1 MLSNK
6 KVFLKRRRGE
16 KMIITK
22 ILNNNVIIVKDERD
36 NELIVMGKSLGFQNR
51 VGNTIDESKIEKT
64 YVLKDSDL
72 NQNLVKLI
80 EEIPQEHF
88 EVSSELIDY
97 AKQHL
102 NGNLNDRIYVS
113 LTDHLTFA
121 IKRHH
126 ENITYGNRLYWEVKK
141 FYPEEFQVAL
151 YGLELIKDRLGV
163 ELPEAEAANIAFHFI
178 NAGQSE
184 KEMQQT
190 MLVTNIMKDVL
201 NIVRYH
207 FNVILDEE
215 TLNYTRFV
223 THLQFFAQRLLTNKL
238 NHSDDDF
245 IYQQVKKKYVK
256 EFECAQRI
264 ADYIVTGYNRTMTSE
279 ELVYLT
285 IHIARVISRD

>member
-1 MLSNK
+1 
-6 KVFLKRRRGE
+6 
-16 KMIITK
+16 MIITK
-22 ILNNNVIIVKDERD
+22 ILNNNVIIVKDQKD
-36 NELIVMGKSLGFQNR
+36 QELIVMGKSLGFQNR
-51 VGNTIDESKIEKT
+51 VGNLIDESKIEKT
-64 YVLKDSDL
+64 YVLKDSNL

-88 EVSSELIDY
+88 EVSSEIIDY
-97 AKQHL
+97 ARQNL

-121 IKRHH
+121 IKRHAD
-126 ENITYGNRLYWEVKK
+126 NITYGNRLYWEVKK
-141 FYPEEFQVAL
+141 FYPEEFKVAL
-151 YGLELIKDRLGV
+151 HGLEMIKHKLGI
-163 ELPEAEAANIAFHFI
+163 ELPEMEAANIAFHFI
-178 NAGQSE
+178 NARHNE

-190 MLVTNIMKDVL
+190 MIVTNIMKDIL

-223 THLQFFAQRLLTNKL
+223 THLQYFAQRLLTNKL
-238 NHSDDDF
+238 NYSEDDF

-256 EFECAQRI
+256 EFECAERI
-264 ADYIVTGYNRTMTSE
+264 ADYISTGYNRTMPSE

-285 IHIARVISRD
+285 VHIARVIDRQ

>member
-1 MLSNK
+1 M
-6 KVFLKRRRGE
+6 VDGFRGE

-22 ILNNNVIIVKDERD
+22 ILNNNVIIVKDQGE

-64 YVLKDSDL
+64 YVLKDSNL
-72 NQNLVKLI
+72 KQNLVKLI

-88 EVSSELIDY
+88 EVSSEIIDY
-97 AKQHL
+97 ARQNL

-121 IKRHH
+121 INRQK

-141 FYPEEFQVAL
+141 FYPEEFKVAIHA
-151 YGLELIKDRLGV
+151 LEMIKNKLGV
-163 ELPEAEAANIAFHFI
+163 ELPETEAANIAFHFI
-178 NAGQSE
+178 NAGHNE

-190 MLVTNIMKDVL
+190 MLVTNIMKDIL
-201 NIVRYH
+201 NIVKYH
-207 FNVILDEE
+207 FNVVLDEE

-223 THLQFFAQRLLTNKL
+223 THLQYFAQRLLTNKL
-238 NHSDDDF
+238 NYSDDDF

-256 EFECAQRI
+256 EFECSQRI
-264 ADYIVTGYNRTMTSE
+264 ADYISTGYNRMMPNE

-285 IHIARVISRD
+285 VHIARVINRQ